1 MYRFAQWF
9 TPERRQA
16 IQVWFGSLAPLVI
29 LAGLATQEQT
39 EQVLIIVGAV
49 LQFAASALSV
59 VNADWRNALGV
70 LRGAVYALA
79 ATVAPALVLLV
90 AFSEEFSTALL
101 TALSLGLSSLSS
113 LLAIFTVSQ
122 QTTAA
127 AVQEGRAEQAALED
141 AATRIGVLPSD
152 LARARRGD
160 GADGNATPQG

>member
-1 MYRFAQWF
+1 MKRLAAWF

-16 IQVWFGSLAPLVI
+16 LQVWFASLAPLVI
-29 LAGLATQEQT
+29 LAGFATQEQT
-39 EQVLIIVGAV
+39 EQVLIILGAL

-59 VNADWRNALGV
+59 VNANWRDALGV

-79 ATVAPALVLLV
+79 AVASPALVLLGV
-90 AFSEEFSTALL
+90 YDEATNAALL

-127 AVQEGRAEQAALED
+127 VRAELSTVED
-141 AATRIGVLPSD
+141 AARRLGVLPSD
-152 LARARRGD
+152 LTREQYRDSTA
-160 GADGNATPQG
+160 

>member
-1 MYRFAQWF
+1 MVPLTPLQRLAAWF

-16 IQVWFGSLAPLVI
+16 LQVWFGSLAPLVI

-39 EQVLIIVGAV
+39 EQALIIVGAI

-59 VNADWRNALGV
+59 VNANWRDALGV
-70 LRGAVYALA
+70 LRGAIYALA
-79 ATVAPALVLLV
+79 ATVAPALVLLG

-127 AVQEGRAEQAALED
+127 ERAERASLEEAAARL
-141 AATRIGVLPSD
+141 GVLPND
-152 LARARRGD
+152 LTREQYRD
-160 GADGNATPQG
+160 GTA